1 MSVRLNCP
9 VSRPANAPRPAL
21 RRRVVAGLIFE
32 MTNVLY
38 DATLWRREVVRLLAR
53 LGIPACYP
61 TFFDLSEREYLA
73 DVHCGFRQ
81 FEEAFQAFLLA
92 KGLAWGQIDEIE
104 AASRVRRK
112 ELEQCSRP
120 LPGVT
125 ATIAQLSRQGL
136 PLAVLTDSP
145 YPADRLEAELGELSV
160 GGCFQAVLSSFD
172 LEATKPAAACYQA
185 AIAASICRPRSWRWW
200 PATATAWRAPGGAV
214 CGRLPSTRRTTSWPT
229 RVVEILR
236 TDRSLRAPVCVASG
250 GMIAPVK
257 ENPVARRRSPLQA
270 ARLAVADA
278 LLAPETAERTCA
290 AAPCVGPGWAWD
302 WLWPWRA
309 SRWWP
314 SVGERSTGG

>member
-1 MSVRLNCP
+1 MVI
-9 VSRPANAPRPAL
+9 SRSCVGSPELPGFAAGECTSPGAAPGRSL
-21 RRRVVAGLIFE
+21 RGLIFE

-61 TFFDLSEREYLA
+61 TFFDLWEREYLA

-145 YPADRLEAELGELSV
+145 YPADRLEAELGKLSV

-185 AIAASICRPRSWRWW
+185 AIAALDL
-200 PATATAWRAPGGAV
+200 PADELALVASDRDSLAGARR
-214 CGRLPSTRRTTSWPT
+214 CG
-229 RVVEILR
+229 LR
-236 TDRSLRAPVCVASG
+236 TIAVNAPDDIVAD
-250 GMIAPVK
+250 
-257 ENPVARRRSPLQA
+257 
-270 ARLAVADA
+270 ARLAKFCELIEVFERWSALQVAA
-278 LLAPETAERTCA
+278 
-290 AAPCVGPGWAWD
+290 
-302 WLWPWRA
+302 
-309 SRWWP
+309 
-314 SVGERSTGG
+314 